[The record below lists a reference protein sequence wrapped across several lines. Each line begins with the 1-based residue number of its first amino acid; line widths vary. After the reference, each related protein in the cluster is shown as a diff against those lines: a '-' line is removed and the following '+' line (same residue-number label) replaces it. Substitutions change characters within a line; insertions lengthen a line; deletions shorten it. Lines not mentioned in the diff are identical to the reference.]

1 MIPFL
6 DIKAINARFETEF
19 KSVFNKV
26 LDTGYYILG
35 SHLETFE
42 KEYAAYC
49 GVRHCLGVGNGLEAL
64 SLILK
69 GYIALGK
76 LQKGDEVLVP
86 SNTFIASLLAIHD
99 AGLVPV
105 LVAPNANT
113 FNCEAATIA
122 SAITSRTKAIM
133 VVHLYGQLAAMS
145 EIIDLAKNHQLLLIE
160 DAAQAHGA
168 VQNGVKAGAFGDA
181 AGFSFYPSKNLGALG
196 DAGAIT
202 TNDEALYEVVKKIRS
217 YGASRKYYHEI
228 IGQNSR
234 MDELQAA
241 ILSVKLKRLD
251 DDNEKRKQIA
261 LYYNAHIE
269 TNKIIKPTI
278 AYEDGHVFYAYVIRC
293 KSRDALQEYL
303 KDHGVG
309 TLIHYPVPLSDQ
321 AALQEMKLKSLPIDR
336 ALTSEILS
344 LPISPVQTQEQ
355 TTTIVELINK
365 F

>member
-6 DIKAINARFETEF
+6 DIKAINARFESEF
-19 KSVFNKV
+19 KSVFNNV

-49 GVRHCLGVGNGLEAL
+49 GVDYCLGVGNGLEAL
-64 SLILK
+64 SLIFK

-76 LQKGDEVLVP
+76 LKKGDEVLVP

-105 LVAPNANT
+105 LVAPNMHT
-113 FNCEAATIA
+113 YNCDATTLA
-122 SAITSRTKAIM
+122 EAITSRTKAIM
-133 VVHLYGQLAAMS
+133 AVHLYGQLAPMP
-145 EIIDLAKNHQLLLIE
+145 EIIDLAKRHQLLLVE

-168 VQNGVKAGAFGDA
+168 VQNRIKAGAFGAA

-202 TNDEALYEVVKKIRS
+202 TNDESLYEVVKKIRS
-217 YGASRKYYHEI
+217 YGASKKYHHEV

-241 ILSVKLKRLD
+241 MLSVKLKRLD
-251 DDNEKRKQIA
+251 EDNEKRRGIA
-261 LYYNAHIE
+261 SYYDIHI
-269 TNKIIKPTI
+269 NSSKIIKPVVTNK
-278 AYEDGHVFYAYVIRC
+278 EGHVFYAYVIRC

-303 KDHGVG
+303 KSHGVG

-321 AALQEMKLKSLPIDR
+321 KALQEMELNSLPIDKE
-336 ALTSEILS
+336 LTSEILS

-355 TTTIVELINK
+355 TATIVELINK

>member
-6 DIKAINARFETEF
+6 DIKAINARFEAEF
-19 KSVFNKV
+19 KAMFNNV

-42 KEYAAYC
+42 KEYAVYC
-49 GVRHCLGVGNGLEAL
+49 GVRYCLGVGNGLEAL

-76 LQKGDEVLVP
+76 LKKGDEVLVP

-105 LVAPNANT
+105 LIAPSPNTYNCDVTTLAN
-113 FNCEAATIA
+113 
-122 SAITSRTKAIM
+122 AITSKTKAIM
-133 VVHLYGQLAAMS
+133 QVHLYGQLASMS
-145 EIIDLAKNHQLLLIE
+145 QIIDLAKKHEILLIE

-168 VQNGVKAGAFGDA
+168 VQNGIKAGAFGDA

-202 TNDEALYEVVKKIRS
+202 TNDESLYEVVKKIRS
-217 YGASRKYYHEI
+217 YGASKKYYHEV

-234 MDELQAA
+234 MDEIQAA
-241 ILSVKLKRLD
+241 MLSIKLKRLD
-251 DDNEKRKQIA
+251 EDNDKRRIVA
-261 LYYNAHIE
+261 SYYNTHINS
-269 TNKIIKPTI
+269 NKIIKPVVTH
-278 AYEDGHVFYAYVIRC
+278 EEGHVYYAYVIRC

-309 TLIHYPVPLSDQ
+309 TLIHYPVQLSDQ
-321 AALQEMKLKSLPIDR
+321 KALQEMKLESFPVDHE
-336 ALTSEILS
+336 LTSEILS

-355 TTTIVELINK
+355 TATIVELINK